1 LILSLAVSFSAG
13 FAGRILSAV
22 SRPATLLAA
31 LGGEAGCKRL
41 SSAFYTRVGKDPVL
55 RPLFPGKS
63 LKCAIEEFAAFLI
76 QFLGGDEDRTQSGWW
91 LSLRESHAR
100 FQIGPAERRAWLKHM
115 RAALDATSLDDSTRQ
130 AFRQFFEHSSAYILG
145 KETAPPEHDELAAR
159 WNGQRVLDDT
169 IAAIAGGRDHE
180 ALLVARRFMC
190 RPSVFVGLLARMVQS
205 GRAALIGFV
214 VDAVGQ
220 DSSLATRRSGG
231 RALLHYASGAG
242 SLQVVS
248 ALLRQ
253 GADPDLQDS
262 GGHTPLYRVANEC
275 ASATGPELV
284 RLLVRAGADVNAC
297 GGVTRATPL
306 HMAARRGFVETAR
319 ALLDCGAAIEARDS
333 KGDTPLQR
341 AMNCRR
347 HTVAQLLK
355 ERGAA
360 AV

>member
-1 LILSLAVSFSAG
+1 VV
-13 FAGRILSAV
+13 SAV
-22 SRPATLLAA
+22 SKPATLLAS
-31 LGGEAGCKRL
+31 LGGEEGCKRL
-41 SSAFYTRVGKDPVL
+41 SSAFYTRVGKDAVL
-55 RPLFPGKS
+55 RPLFPGKT
-63 LKCAIEEFAAFLI
+63 LRCATAEFAAFLI
-76 QFLGGDEDRTQSGWW
+76 QFLGGDEDQTQYRWW

-115 RAALDATSLDDSTRQ
+115 SAALDTTPLDDSTRQ
-130 AFRQFFEHSSAYILG
+130 AFRQFFEHSSAYIMSNEMG
-145 KETAPPEHDELAAR
+145 DETAPPEHDELAGR
-159 WNGQRVLDDT
+159 WGVQRVLDDT
-169 IAAIAGGRDHE
+169 IAAIAGGRGHE
-180 ALLVARRFMC
+180 ALLVAPRFMC

-205 GRAALIGFV
+205 RRAALIGFV

-220 DSSLATRRSGG
+220 DSSLGTRRFGG
-231 RALLHYASGAG
+231 RALIHYASGAG
-242 SLQVVS
+242 CLEVVS

-253 GADPDLQDS
+253 GADPDLQDG

-275 ASATGPELV
+275 ASAAGPELV

-297 GGVTRATPL
+297 GGVTRATAL
-306 HMAARRGFVETAR
+306 HMAARRGHVETAR

-333 KGDTPLQR
+333 KGVTPLRR

-355 ERGAA
+355 GRGAA